1 MLEHSDRKMKVFN
14 KILKFC
20 ICLISGIF
28 AASKLKRILEIK
40 TEPCKMRA
48 AP

>member
-28 AASKLKRILEIK
+28 AASKLIRILNLK
-40 TEPCKMRA
+40 TNPGKMRVA
-48 AP
+48 H